1 MLARAGRA
9 HRPAAAAAGQQGLA
23 VRMPGA
29 ATRFRV
35 LAVVLQDAA
44 AVLLRQQ
51 LQPDFRLAHLQRLIN
66 PNPVRPSAKPM
77 AKVPAGDR
85 RKPHHTPVEGKR
97 RRVLVRW
104 HPHCNIDAAVD
115 IGIHRHFFI
124 YPPSLKRGRQSCD
137 KGRISWL
144 FNNCIKRIY

>member
-1 MLARAGRA
+1 MG
-9 HRPAAAAAGQQGLA
+9 
-23 VRMPGA
+23 
-29 ATRFRV
+29 
-35 LAVVLQDAA
+35 VVLTELMIQPPLNPPGNDPIASQRVTPEHARWVAA
-44 AVLLRQQ
+44 SPKTVRQQ

-124 YPPSLKRGRQSCD
+124 YPPSLKRGRQSCH
-137 KGRISWL
+137 KGRILWL
-144 FNNCIKRIY
+144 FNNCIERIS